1 MQRLMC
7 KGKIHRATVTE
18 ADLDY
23 IGSVTID
30 ETLMRETNIHPYEM
44 VQITN
49 LKNAAR
55 WKTYA
60 IPGEQGSGTICLNG
74 PPAHL
79 FSKGDLVIIL
89 SMGQFE
95 ESEISELRPRVAF
108 VDENNQITNV
118 EEHRL
123 DNWNRDQVGSTS

>member
-30 ETLMRETNIHPYEM
+30 ETLMKETNIHPYEM

-89 SMGQFE
+89 SMGQFD

-123 DNWNRDQVGSTS
+123 DNWNQDQVESTS